1 MKHEISRMRPVMSG
15 NRCVG
20 FLLRTFK
27 GWDAHAAGGRLI
39 GHYPE
44 DGAAAAIRKLRF
56 IASQHST

>member
-1 MKHEISRMRPVMSG
+1 MSG
-15 NRCVG
+15 TRCVG

-27 GWDAHAAGGRLI
+27 GWGAHAAGGRLI

-44 DGAAAAIRKLRF
+44 DGAEAAIRKLRF